1 MASKSST
8 AMPFPAM
15 GETLDFMQK
24 MWGMSG
30 MPTPGNLASMAARL
44 PQQMPSMIAPTVDIE
59 ELDKRIADLRAVE
72 QWLELNASMLRTTI
86 QTLEVQRATI
96 ATLKGISGA
105 MMGSMFSQAPAPA
118 PRPNPFAAP
127 PSQPRP
133 SPCAHAGAGRSTA
146 RGAGRRDPAQEED
159 NAEIN
164 PEAGRR
170 CIESGGLVA
179 HAAGSVLQDRVG
191 GHGSAAARA
200 EEGQEAGAPRAQ
212 EGLKAVAARTPPN
225 AVLAEQAVATRGVPR
240 HQCRE
245 QLSSGGAGLRPE
257 GKSSDFSE
265 IVNKRSP
272 RRVAKA
278 RFGDG
283 LCKRLVLAWTQ
294 VPGRPQAD
302 MTSSR

>member
-1 MASKSST
+1 
-8 AMPFPAM
+8 MPFPAM

-105 MMGSMFSQAPAPA
+105 MMGSMFSQAAPA

-133 SPCAHAGAGRSTA
+133 SLAPMPEPVAPPPEEPVASTPRKKKITPKSTPKLA
-146 RGAGRRDPAQEED
+146 DDALNPA
-159 NAEIN
+159 AWW
-164 PEAGRR
+164 
-170 CIESGGLVA
+170 
-179 HAAGSVLQDRVG
+179 HTLQDQFSRIA
-191 GHGSAAARA
+191 S
-200 EEGQEAGAPRAQ
+200 
-212 EGLKAVAARTPPN
+212 
-225 AVLAEQAVATRGVPR
+225 VATEAPPP
-240 HQCRE
+240 E
-245 QLSSGGAGLRPE
+245 PKKAKRPA
-257 GKSSDFSE
+257 
-265 IVNKRSP
+265 
-272 RRVAKA
+272 RRAHKKA
-278 RFGDG
+278 
-283 LCKRLVLAWTQ
+283 
-294 VPGRPQAD
+294 
-302 MTSSR
+302 